1 MAIDPIQF
9 QGFTERQGFDPIKL
23 PDPNPFLRENLGTID
38 ASLRN
43 LEQGN
48 LANMKAKADAY
59 SRDLAQLADFS
70 QTLQGFLGTAAQI
83 YDKKAEASAN
93 ALYYE
98 DLASQENDIA
108 TLDEGERILQE
119 GNNLTS
125 KAAVAA
131 NRNGA
136 PYSVSKRIAELG
148 GLKGHY
154 YRVKAT
160 QDIAAKYSDFY
171 DEARR
176 TDEREITFGPNGQ
189 YKVKINE
196 TDPTEVEE
204 SAIRAYL
211 REQYM
216 EQFAGISRGM
226 IAKYAFPTMR
236 QVDESRATA
245 NADRIALR
253 DSERERMEALEQ
265 YQESKDNPAAFQV
278 LLDTYSRT
286 VFQTQEGK
294 VVSLQYGGA
303 WKQLQTDL
311 LTLAKAGQYVDLE
324 GLVADMV
331 NPDTGK
337 KYMDDPVYSTKIKAI
352 QIEINKAQSEAYRT
366 SESNGQVQFQ
376 ITLDKMIAALPPVP
390 TDSHYQAAY
399 DEANKVAQAYN
410 IVPDF
415 SKLNHHK
422 ANYGQTALQIKHKIQ
437 TYRQLQQAGLLDPS
451 DLALEPAEV
460 QEQFKEAAE
469 YQQKLRDSERGY
481 KLGDE
486 KLKHL
491 IVNNDYIKAAPD
503 ATGTAAPF
511 MLQHVQALLR
521 SRTDAL
527 VKTEEFNDKPYDAM
541 LVAYQEIEKEVLA
554 GRTNESS
561 IYYVNKDGYVNFL
574 PQRLKQLGP
583 NPGLAAN
590 KRLIRINRLAQDQGK
605 SILENEQSLSSIL
618 DKDTLVKAAEG
629 WGRPGYRM
637 DPAISYLAKKL
648 ELSEFNVIHRARE
661 TFGLPEIP
669 ALKQLAVRSENA
681 SPDLRRTLARIAD
694 GSISQNQLRRNL
706 STRDLPVRSAFQA
719 VQPAQVLQPI
729 DSPNHP
735 FFVSIGVNEGTR
747 TANGG
752 YTKNWSGHI
761 DPGDRHN
768 NRGTVSGGR
777 GKPNQ
782 TPEQVDKEWMAV
794 LAREQAKY
802 SNQVSRFATQGTD
815 MYNTIMFNIL
825 DLRVQAPEAV
835 PDFVKRIPQI
845 LAEGATPQVIGRLR
859 AEAFINPRTGR
870 LEASGFNNDMNRL
883 QADQTRRAG
892 NFRIAGG
899 S

>member
-70 QTLQGFLGTAAQI
+70 RTLQGFLGTAAGI
-83 YDKKAEASAN
+83 YEKKAEASAN

-119 GNNLTS
+119 GDGVTS

-196 TDPTEVEE
+196 AEPTEVEE

-226 IAKYAFPTMR
+226 IAKYAFPTMG

-253 DSERERMEALEQ
+253 DSERERIEALEIFQ
-265 YQESKDNPAAFQV
+265 QTAATDPGALQKY
-278 LLDTYSRT
+278 LDTVSRT
-286 VFQTQEGK
+286 VVQDKNGK
-294 VVSLQYGGA
+294 VVSLQYGGS
-303 WKQLQTDL
+303 WKQMQNDM
-311 LTLAKAGQYVDLE
+311 LTLAKAGKYVDLE
-324 GLVADMV
+324 GMVADMV

-337 KYMDDPVYSTKIKAI
+337 KYMDDPVYSTKITAI
-352 QIEINKAQSEAYRT
+352 QTEIRKAQQEAFNDSQT
-366 SESNGQVQFQ
+366 NGVMQVRLAEQQ
-376 ITLDKMIAALPPVP
+376 LVSTLSGATTDADYQAIEETLD
-390 TDSHYQAAY
+390 
-399 DEANKVAQAYN
+399 EVARRNNVVVKYN
-410 IVPDF
+410 LLEEHR
-415 SKLNHHK
+415 SKH
-422 ANYGQTALQIKHKIQ
+422 GQTALQIKAKMQ
-437 TYRQLQQAGLLDPS
+437 MYKMQQQAGLLDPA
-451 DLALEPAEV
+451 DLLTEPPEIQQAFLESAKAQKELRENAGGYDFADKELKALVLQHP
-460 QEQFKEAAE
+460 FIREA
-469 YQQKLRDSERGY
+469 
-481 KLGDE
+481 
-486 KLKHL
+486 
-491 IVNNDYIKAAPD
+491 N
-503 ATGTAAPF
+503 ATGASGGNSN
-511 MLQHVQALLR
+511 LVYDHVTTLHRQ
-521 SRTDAL
+521 
-527 VKTEEFNDKPYDAM
+527 
-541 LVAYQEIEKEVLA
+541 
-554 GRTNESS
+554 RTNELMGTPEYANDPRGASIQALKEVKEEVTAGLTDPNS
-561 IYYVNKDGYVNFL
+561 IYYVSKDGFENFL
-574 PQRLKQLGP
+574 NASTNLDRVTKANRRLVDINAEAQTQGKALLENQETLE
-583 NPGLAAN
+583 
-590 KRLIRINRLAQDQGK
+590 RLIGQDTFVRAADGWGK
-605 SILENEQSLSSIL
+605 PGYKMDPSIL
-618 DKDTLVKAAEG
+618 
-629 WGRPGYRM
+629 
-637 DPAISYLAKKL
+637 YLADQL
-648 ELSEFNVIHRARE
+648 QVSPLNVIHRGRQ
-661 TFGLPEIP
+661 TFGMEELPS
-669 ALKQLAVRSENA
+669 LRQLSDTHENA
-681 SPDLRRTLARIAD
+681 SPDLKKAINRILSGNISQNHLRRVTTRDWPVRPAFTTAKAPEGNL
-694 GSISQNQLRRNL
+694 GSIS
-706 STRDLPVRSAFQA
+706 SSD
-719 VQPAQVLQPI
+719 
-729 DSPNHP
+729 HP

-752 YTKNWSGHI
+752 YTKNFYGHT
-761 DPGDRHN
+761 DPGDGHN

-777 GKPNQ
+777 GNNYTPEEVDNKWRGILNQ
-782 TPEQVDKEWMAV
+782 TQ
-794 LAREQAKY
+794 QKY
-802 SNQVSRFATQGTD
+802 ANQLSRFASPGTD
-815 MYNTIMFNIL
+815 VYNLIMFNIL
-825 DLRVQAPEAV
+825 DLRVQAPAAV
-835 PDFVKRIPQI
+835 PDFVKRIPRI
-845 LAEGATPQVIGRLR
+845 IAEGATPEVIGRLR
-859 AEAFINPRTGR
+859 AESFINPRTGR

-883 QADQTRRAG
+883 EADQRRRAG
-892 NFRIAGG
+892 NFRISGAK
-899 S
+899 

>member
-9 QGFTERQGFDPIKL
+9 QGFTERQGFDPIKV

-59 SRDLAQLADFS
+59 SRDLTQLADFS

-98 DLASQENDIA
+98 DLTSQENDIA

-119 GNNLTS
+119 GDGVTS

-196 TDPTEVEE
+196 AEPTEVEE

-253 DSERERMEALEQ
+253 DSERERIEALEIFQ
-265 YQESKDNPAAFQV
+265 QTAATNPGALQKY
-278 LLDTYSRT
+278 LDTVSRT
-286 VFQTQEGK
+286 VVQDKNGK
-294 VVSLQYGGA
+294 VVSLQYGGS
-303 WKQLQTDL
+303 WKQMQNDM
-311 LTLAKAGQYVDLE
+311 LTLAKAGKYVDLE
-324 GLVADMV
+324 GMVADMV

-337 KYMDDPVYSTKIKAI
+337 KYMDDPMYSTKIKAI
-352 QIEINKAQSEAYRT
+352 QTEIRKTQQEAFNDSQT
-366 SESNGQVQFQ
+366 NGVMQVRLAEQQ
-376 ITLDKMIAALPPVP
+376 IVSALPEVP
-390 TDSHYQAAY
+390 TEADYQAGE
-399 DEANKVAQAYN
+399 EALNEVARRNNVVVDYKLLT
-410 IVPDF
+410 DHR
-415 SKLNHHK
+415 SK
-422 ANYGQTALQIKHKIQ
+422 YGQTALEVKAKMQMYKM
-437 TYRQLQQAGLLDPS
+437 QQKAGLLDPA
-451 DLALEPAEV
+451 DLLTEPPEIQQAFLESAKAQKQLREDAGGYDAVDKEFKALVLQHP
-460 QEQFKEAAE
+460 FIREA
-469 YQQKLRDSERGY
+469 
-481 KLGDE
+481 
-486 KLKHL
+486 
-491 IVNNDYIKAAPD
+491 N
-503 ATGTAAPF
+503 ATGASGGNSN
-511 MLQHVQALLR
+511 LVYDHVMALH
-521 SRTDAL
+521 
-527 VKTEEFNDKPYDAM
+527 K
-541 LVAYQEIEKEVLA
+541 Q
-554 GRTNESS
+554 RTNELIGTPEYADNPVAASIQAFKELKQEVTAGLTDPNS
-561 IYYVNKDGYVNFL
+561 IYYVSKDGFENFL
-574 PQRLKQLGP
+574 NRKVNLDSVTK
-583 NPGLAAN
+583 AN
-590 KRLIRINRLAQDQGK
+590 RRLIDINAEAQTTGK
-605 SILENEQSLSSIL
+605 AVLENEAILDRLIGKDTFVRAADGWGKPGYKMDPSIL
-618 DKDTLVKAAEG
+618 
-629 WGRPGYRM
+629 
-637 DPAISYLAKKL
+637 YLADQL
-648 ELSEFNVIHRARE
+648 QVSPLNVIHRGRQ
-661 TFGLPEIP
+661 TFGMEELSS
-669 ALKQLAVRSENA
+669 LRQLSDTHENA
-681 SPDLRRTLARIAD
+681 SPDLKKAINRILS
-694 GSISQNQLRRNL
+694 GNINQNHLRRVT
-706 STRDLPVRSAFQA
+706 TRDWPVRPTFT
-719 VQPAQVLQPI
+719 VAQTPEGNFGGI
-729 DSPNHP
+729 SSSDHP

-752 YTKNWSGHI
+752 YTKNFYGHT
-761 DPGDRHN
+761 DPGDGHN

-777 GKPNQ
+777 GNNYTPEEVDNKWRGILNQ
-782 TPEQVDKEWMAV
+782 TQ
-794 LAREQAKY
+794 QKY
-802 SNQVSRFATQGTD
+802 ANQLNRFASPGTD
-815 MYNTIMFNIL
+815 VYNLIMFNIL
-825 DLRVQAPEAV
+825 DLRVQAPAAV
-835 PDFVKRIPQI
+835 PDFVKRIPRI
-845 LAEGATPQVIGRLR
+845 IAEGATPEVIGRLR
-859 AEAFINPRTGR
+859 AESFINPRTGR

-883 QADQTRRAG
+883 EADQRRRAG
-892 NFRIAGG
+892 NFRIPGAQ
-899 S
+899 